1 MIVSVV
7 HPFGTT
13 KVLEEE
19 EEEEEEETGSDTTG
33 TLEAM
38 HCGQRHVS
46 GTSSNRINPT
56 QRPWNHN

>member
-13 KVLEEE
+13 KVLEE

-56 QRPWNHN
+56 